1 MKKIMV
7 LIFIF
12 TVHYCFA
19 QQQFQLATP
28 MIKYRSVFFTDTT
41 SFTINF
47 NQPGATVHYTLNG
60 EEPTE
65 NDLLYK
71 TPVRITKRTIVKAK
85 AFSNNFSVSET
96 VAAEFIKDG
105 KKIKQVSFTKPNEVY
120 ATTNAAILNDN
131 IGGNMN
137 YKGGTWL
144 GYNNDTVEINI
155 ELKKKENI
163 NSVLVNIL
171 QDENSWLFLP
181 EQVLVYYYNDKQK
194 AFLPAGKQF
203 FFSESPGTKKS
214 TAKEIIFSK
223 KIKTNTLKLILLP
236 LKKIPYWHPGKGNHA
251 WLFIDEIKVY

>member
-19 QQQFQLATP
+19 QQQFQLAMP
-28 MIKYRSVFFTDTT
+28 LMKYRSVFFADTA

-47 NQPGATVHYTLNG
+47 NQPGSAVHYTLNG

-65 NDLLYK
+65 TDLLYK
-71 TPVRITKRTIVKAK
+71 TPVIITQRTIVKAK
-85 AFSNNFSVSET
+85 AFSNSFAASET
-96 VAAEFIKDG
+96 VTAEFIKDG
-105 KKIKQVSFTKPNEVY
+105 KKIRQVSFSKPDDAY
-120 ATTNAAILNDN
+120 ATTNVSILNDN
-131 IGGNMN
+131 TGGNMN
-137 YKGGTWL
+137 FKSGTWL
-144 GYNNDTVEINI
+144 GYKNDTVEINI

-194 AFLPAGKQF
+194 AFLPAGKKF
-203 FFSESPGTKKS
+203 FFSESPAAKKS
-214 TAKEIIFSK
+214 SAKEIILSQ
-223 KIKTNTLKLILLP
+223 KIKTNTLKLIVLP
-236 LKKIPYWHPGKGNHA
+236 LKKIPGWHPGKGNHA